1 MMTKI
6 LSLINQILLK
16 NKVDLSTYLTK

>member
-6 LSLINQILLK
+6 LSLINQILL
-16 NKVDLSTYLTK
+16 NHKVDLSTYLTK